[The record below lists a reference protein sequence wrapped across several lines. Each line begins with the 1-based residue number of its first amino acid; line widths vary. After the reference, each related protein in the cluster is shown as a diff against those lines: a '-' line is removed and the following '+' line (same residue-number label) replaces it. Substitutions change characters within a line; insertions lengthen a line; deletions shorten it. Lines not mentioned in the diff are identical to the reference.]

1 MKLAITILWILVA
14 VHILATWFLQIRRG
28 LKARAR
34 QSHEPTPAA
43 LEQPPVSIL
52 VPAWNES
59 QRIEKCIRAL
69 QQVDYPCF
77 EALILAGGTDG
88 TFEIANQAIAGDRRF
103 RLLERGPEPKNAALS
118 EGVQAAKHEV
128 LVLLDADNLV
138 EPGWLAAL
146 VAPLARGAAASVG
159 DSLPN
164 LWTWVTYER
173 QMWHILTYEIL
184 KLPLIQGDRS
194 VAVRREDLERAG
206 GLPTHTYA
214 REDWDLGV
222 RLEKIGGKIAFAKG
236 ARLVTDWPST
246 LRELWTLQVR
256 WRRTHLTGLWEQR
269 DFFFRNLASGFSQ
282 LYFYLLSIFI
292 VLALA
297 AGILIAVLQPGT
309 RAIIFQLFFIFF
321 TWLALRRVA
330 LAGEIAAFT
339 GDLFWLR
346 KAWTTIAVMLVEIP
360 ASIMALL
367 TVQKL
372 NPFYKG
378 ARHLAK

>member
-1 MKLAITILWILVA
+1 MKLAVTILWVFVATHILV
-14 VHILATWFLQIRRG
+14 TWFLEIRRG
-28 LKARAR
+28 LRAR
-34 QSHEPTPAA
+34 RNQRRGSSPAS
-43 LEQPPVSIL
+43 LDQPPVSIL

-59 QRIEKCIRAL
+59 QRIEKCIHLL

-77 EALILAGGTDG
+77 EALILAGGADDTY
-88 TFEIANQAIAGDRRF
+88 EIASQAIAVDERF
-103 RLLERGPEPKNAALS
+103 RLIPRGPEPKNAALNQ
-118 EGVQAAKHEV
+118 GVQAARYDV

-138 EPGWLAAL
+138 EPGWLKAL
-146 VAPLARGAAASVG
+146 VAPLEQGASATVG
-159 DSLPN
+159 ESFPN

-194 VAVRREDLERAG
+194 VALGREALERAG
-206 GLPTHTYA
+206 GLPTHTFA

-246 LRELWTLQVR
+246 LRELWALQVR

-269 DFFFRNLASGFSQ
+269 EFYLHNRASGFSQ
-282 LYFYLLSIFI
+282 LYFYLLSAAVTLF
-292 VLALA
+292 LA
-297 AGILIAVLQPGT
+297 AGILAAVLVPGT
-309 RAIIFQLFFIFF
+309 RWVTGQAFLLLL
-321 TWLALRRVA
+321 TWLALRRAA

-360 ASIMALL
+360 TSIIALFTVRKL
-367 TVQKL
+367 T
-372 NPFYKG
+372 PFYKG
-378 ARHLAK
+378 ARHPD

>member
-28 LKARAR
+28 LQARAR
-34 QSHEPTPAA
+34 QAHEPAPAS

-69 QQVDYPCF
+69 QQVDYPGF
-77 EALILAGGTDG
+77 EVLILAGGADG
-88 TFEIANQAIAGDRRF
+88 TFEMASRAIAGDERF
-103 RLLERGPEPKNAALS
+103 RLLQRGPEPKNAALS
-118 EGVQAAKHEV
+118 QGVQAARHAV

-138 EPGWLAAL
+138 EPGWLKAL
-146 VAPLARGAAASVG
+146 VLPLVQGAAASVG

-194 VAVRREDLERAG
+194 VAVRREDLEQAG

-222 RLEKIGGKIAFAKG
+222 RLEKIGGKIAFAKD

-246 LRELWTLQVR
+246 LSELWHLQVR
-256 WRRTHLTGLWEQR
+256 WRRTHLAGLWEQR

-292 VLALA
+292 VLSLA
-297 AGILIAVLQPGT
+297 AAILIAGLQSGT
-309 RAIIFQLFFIFF
+309 RAIIFQLCLIFF
-321 TWLALRRVA
+321 TWLILRRAA
-330 LAGEIAAFT
+330 LAAEIAAFT
-339 GDLFWLR
+339 NDPAWLR
-346 KAWTTIAVMLVEIP
+346 KAWTTIAVMLVEFP
-360 ASIMALL
+360 ASIVALL
-367 TVQKL
+367 SVRKL

-378 ARHLAK
+378 ARHT